1 MAPFLNEMK
10 ASTALIKHHAD
21 QKRFL
26 SYPLFNHSFNT
37 VQHPVKRLYK
47 FTDRN
52 REKRDEE
59 LNKKRMSDYI

>member
-1 MAPFLNEMK
+1 MI
-10 ASTALIKHHAD
+10 ASIVLIKH
-21 QKRFL
+21 QKDHT
-26 SYPLFNHSFNT
+26 LFNHSFNT